1 MKAFSKGLYRTITG
15 NARRYILLILILIL
29 GCASFVGLNSTGPD
43 MRLSMD
49 KYYDDYGLY
58 DLQILSEAGIT
69 EQTIGSLEGI
79 SGVQNVIPSNVADV
93 LADIGKGSFLIRFEN
108 KSADDIVNRAWITDG
123 ELPVLQGECAIE
135 SRFLKKNGLKLGDT
149 VTVSGSFSGL
159 LESDTFKIVGAVSSP
174 QYNSE
179 ELGGGLQS
187 FAYVAESSFV
197 DIGMYMCAYV
207 KIEGAQGLSRF
218 SDDYY
223 DLCKRIGDAVRDA
236 PGLEGAYVLDL
247 TSNPSH
253 VGYKKDSERIEA
265 ISKVFP
271 LIFFLV
277 AIMMAFTIIVR
288 LIEADRGEIGTL
300 RSLGYGSFKVYQK
313 YVVFSLFAGIPS
325 AVIGMLI
332 GFWLFPSVIY
342 NGGYKMLYELPKLL
356 TPINLFYSGLAALL
370 AVLSVF
376 LPTVLLC
383 LTQLK
388 AKPAELMRPSA
399 PPPGKRILLERI
411 PFVWKRMSFFSKVTS
426 RNIMRNRKKS
436 LMTII
441 GVLGC
446 TALILTGFGLNNS
459 INDIV
464 DKHFNELFLYDLR
477 VNIIESEENGLEGA
491 ENGIEGAEQ
500 MLRKDPAVSAPTRY
514 YDGPVVIKAG
524 GDELDGGI
532 VVPEDE
538 AAFAEYIKF
547 RETAG
552 GRKFFYFYD
561 DGIVITQKMAYTL
574 DIRIGDTVTLTHK
587 EQDVQVKVSNI
598 TENYIFHYVYMP
610 KSLYASLF
618 GEPSQPNTII
628 CGLDDLSEDAEKRVS
643 ALLTGCM
650 PVGSYS
656 FSINVKEYYGDLI
669 ESLGV
674 IVLVLIICGALLA
687 FVVLFS
693 LTAMNVDERKRELA
707 TLKVLGFYNRET
719 SNYIFIENTVLT
731 LIGIALGLVTG
742 IFLHKFVGSTAEVDM
757 IMFGKQI
764 HPLSYVYSAVMT
776 FCFMITVNLIMKPA
790 VRKIDMI
797 ESLKAVE

>member
-15 NARRYILLILILIL
+15 NARRYILLILILVL

-49 KYYDDYGLY
+49 KYYDDYKLY
-58 DLQILSEAGIT
+58 DLQILSETGFS
-69 EQTIGSLEGI
+69 EQTLDNIAGI
-79 SGVQNVIPSNVADV
+79 SGVQDVIPSHMADV
-93 LADIGKGSFLIRFEN
+93 LVNIGKGSFLVRFEN
-108 KSADDIVNRAWITDG
+108 KTADAEVNRAWLNDG
-123 ELPVLQGECAIE
+123 KLPETRAECAVE
-135 SRFLKKNGLKLGDT
+135 ARFMKKNNLKLGDT
-149 VTVSGSFSGL
+149 IKVSGNMAALLASESF
-159 LESDTFKIVGAVSSP
+159 EIVGSVSSP

-187 FAYVAESSFV
+187 FAYVADSAFIDLGV
-197 DIGMYMCAYV
+197 YICAYV
-207 KIEGAQGLSRF
+207 KVGGAEGLSRF
-218 SDDYY
+218 SDGYY
-223 DLCKRIGDAVRDA
+223 DLCKRAGDAVRGV

-247 TSNPSH
+247 SSNPSH

-271 LIFFLV
+271 LIFFIV

-313 YVVFSLFAGIPS
+313 YIMFSLFAGIPS
-325 AVIGMLI
+325 AAIGMLM

-342 NGGYKMLYELPKLL
+342 NGGYKMLYALPRLL
-356 TPINLFYSGLAALL
+356 TPINWFYSGLAALM
-370 AVLSVF
+370 AVSSVL
-376 LPTVLLC
+376 LPTILLC
-383 LTQLK
+383 LTQFK

-464 DKHFNELFLYDLR
+464 DKHFDELYLCDLR
-477 VNIIESEENGLEGA
+477 VNIIDGA
-491 ENGIEGAEQ
+491 ENGIEEAGQA
-500 MLRKDPAVSAPTRY
+500 LKDDPAVLGPAHY
-514 YDGPVVIKAG
+514 FDGSVVVKAG
-524 GDELDGGI
+524 GDEMEGGI

-538 AAFAEYIKF
+538 AEFGKYIKF
-547 RETAG
+547 RETS
-552 GRKFFYFYD
+552 GRRFFGFYS

-574 DIRIGDTVTLTHK
+574 GIRAGDTVTLAHK
-587 EQDVQVKVSNI
+587 GQNVQVKVSNV
-598 TENYIFHYVYMP
+598 TENYIYHFVYLP
-610 KSLYASLF
+610 KSLYEDLF
-618 GEPSQPNTII
+618 KEPLRSNTIV
-628 CGLDDLSEDAEKRVS
+628 CGLSDLSDDAEKRIS
-643 ALLTGCM
+643 ALLTGCP
-650 PVGSYS
+650 PVGSYT

-669 ESLGV
+669 DSLGV
-674 IVLVLIICGALLA
+674 IVMVLIICGALLA

-731 LIGIALGLVTG
+731 VIGIALGLVVG
-742 IFLHKFVGSTAEVDM
+742 IFLHKFVGSTAEIDM
-757 IMFGKQI
+757 IMFGKHI

-776 FCFMITVNLIMKPA
+776 FCFMVAVNLIMNPA
-790 VRKIDMI
+790 VRKINMI